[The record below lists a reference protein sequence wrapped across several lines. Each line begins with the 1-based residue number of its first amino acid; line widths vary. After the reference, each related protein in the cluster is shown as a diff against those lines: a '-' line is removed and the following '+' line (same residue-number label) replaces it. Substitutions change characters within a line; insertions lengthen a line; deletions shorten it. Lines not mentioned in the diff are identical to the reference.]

1 MSIKININ
9 EKRYEIPDRLTVEQ
23 YSKAIQFDWSDPKYY
38 PMIVA
43 QLTGAPVKQLM
54 LAEQDAML
62 LAIGFMVKAM
72 NDRQKCKM
80 IDLDSMTFGQFVDLD
95 VYLTG
100 GLDQNFGAI
109 IDIIAP
115 RARWADEAMWAVDQ
129 YADFRTY
136 TYRRYSALFGLNEK
150 MTEADLE
157 DDIPKTK
164 DASARAWYKIIVG
177 LAGGDVLKLDAV
189 TDQPLTKML
198 NFMALQKEQQLEENQ
213 RKLKER
219 RQYDLSRNRR

>member
-43 QLTGAPVKQLM
+43 QLTGAPIKQLI

-62 LAIGFMVKAM
+62 LAMGFMVKAM
-72 NDRQKCKM
+72 NDRKQCQM
-80 IDLDSMTFGQFVDLD
+80 IDLDAMTFGQFVDLD

-100 GLDQNFGAI
+100 GLDQNFSAI

-115 RARWADEAMWAVDQ
+115 YARYADEAMWAVDQ

-150 MTEADLE
+150 QTSDELE

-177 LAGGDVLKLDAV
+177 LANGDVLKLDEI

>member
-9 EKRYEIPDRLTVEQ
+9 KKQYEIPDRLTVEQ

-43 QLTGAPVKQLM
+43 QLTGAPIKQLI

-62 LAIGFMVKAM
+62 LAMGFMVKAM
-72 NDRQKCKM
+72 NDRKQCQM
-80 IDLDSMTFGQFVDLD
+80 IDLDAMTFGQFVDLD

-100 GLDQNFGAI
+100 GLDQNFSAI

-115 RARWADEAMWAVDQ
+115 YARYADEAMWAVDQ

-150 MTEADLE
+150 QTSDELE

-177 LAGGDVLKLDAV
+177 LAGGDVLKLDEI